1 MVKEIILDTNILM
14 AISQFKLDIL
24 SEIST
29 FVDFNY
35 KIKILDKT
43 LDELGKILAE
53 QKGKNKLAAKFALL
67 FIQRTKISKIKT
79 EEGGVDDLLVKKA
92 AQGSIV
98 LTQDQELKR
107 RIKDV
112 GGKILTI
119 RQKKKLVWG

>member
-1 MVKEIILDTNILM
+1 M